1 MPKRRPYPSDLSDA
15 RWELIEPV
23 LSAWRFERRGRALDF
38 GRPPEHGLRDIMDA
52 ILYVDR
58 TGVQWR
64 YLPHDFPHWNTVYG
78 YFAKWQ
84 QEGVFAQLNG
94 LLRRLLREKEG
105 RDAEPSAC
113 VIDAQSVKTSTSVP
127 ASSQGIDAGKK
138 IVGRKRNIVTDT
150 LGLLLA
156 VLVTAASV
164 QDSVAGTRLL
174 DQVAANHP
182 GIRKVWVDGG
192 YRQHLVEHAATL
204 GIDMEITARTPG
216 TRGFTPI
223 PKRWAVERTYGW
235 LMLHRRLARDY
246 ETLSTRSEAMI
257 HLAMTDLMARRLT
270 SENTISWRDPTPQTK
285 RLIPG

>member
-1 MPKRRPYPSDLSDA
+1 MADRRAYPSDLSDA

-38 GRPPEHGLRDIMDA
+38 GRPPEHDLREIMNA

-84 QEGVFAQLNG
+84 QEGVFTQLNG
-94 LLRRLLREKEG
+94 LLRRLLRQKEG
-105 RDAEPSAC
+105 RGAEPSAG

-138 IVGRKRNIVTDT
+138 IVGRKRSIITDT
-150 LGLLLA
+150 LGLVLA
-156 VLVTAASV
+156 VLVTAAGV
-164 QDSVAGTRLL
+164 QDSTAGRALL
-174 DQVAANHP
+174 EQAATAHP
-182 GIRKVWVDGG
+182 TLRKVWVDGG
-192 YRQHLVEHAATL
+192 YRKHFVEHAAAL
-204 GIDMEITARTPG
+204 GIDLEIVQRAPG
-216 TRGFTPI
+216 ARGFTPI
-223 PKRWAVERTYGW
+223 PKRWTVERTYGW
-235 LMLHRRLARDY
+235 LMLHRCLARDY
-246 ETLSTRSEAMI
+246 ETLPTRSEAMI

-270 SENTISWRDPTPQTK
+270 GETTVSWRDPTTPDPV
-285 RLIPG
+285 RIPG

>member
-1 MPKRRPYPSDLSDA
+1 MTERRPYPSDLSDA

-23 LSAWRFERRGRALDF
+23 LFAWRAERRRRALDI
-38 GRPPEHGLRDIMDA
+38 GRPPEHDLREIMNA

-64 YLPHDFPHWNTVYG
+64 YLPHDFPPWETVYG

-84 QEGVFAQLNG
+84 NDGIFAQLNS
-94 LLRRLLREKEG
+94 LLRELVRRKEG
-105 RDAEPSAC
+105 RNTKPSAC

-127 ASSQGIDAGKK
+127 AASQGIDAGKK
-138 IVGRKRNIVTDT
+138 IVGRKRSIVTDT

-156 VLVTAASV
+156 VLVTAAGV
-164 QDSVAGTRLL
+164 PDSVAGTRLL
-174 DQVAANHP
+174 DQAAATHP
-182 GIRKVWVDGG
+182 TIRKAWVDGG
-192 YRQHLVEHAATL
+192 YRKHFVEHAAAL
-204 GIDMEITARTPG
+204 GIDMEITQRAPG

-235 LMLHRRLARDY
+235 LMLNRRLA
-246 ETLSTRSEAMI
+246 ETLPARSEAMI

-270 SENTISWRDPTPQTK
+270 GEATVSWRDPASPDQPQ
-285 RLIPG
+285 IPG

>member
-1 MPKRRPYPSDLSDA
+1 MSERRPYPSDLSDA

-23 LSAWRFERRGRALDF
+23 LVAWRFERRGRALDF
-38 GRPPEHGLRDIMDA
+38 GRPPEHDLREIMNA

-64 YLPHDFPHWNTVYG
+64 YLPHDFPPWETVYG

-84 QEGVFAQLNG
+84 KAGIFAQLNG
-94 LLRRLLREKEG
+94 LLRELVRQKEG
-105 RDAEPSAC
+105 RNAEPSAC

-127 ASSQGIDAGKK
+127 AASQGIDAGKK
-138 IVGRKRNIVTDT
+138 IVGRKRSIVIDT
-150 LGLLLA
+150 IGLLLA

-164 QDSVAGTRLL
+164 QDSVAGAQLL
-174 DQVAANHP
+174 DKVAAGHP
-182 GIRKVWVDGG
+182 GVRKVWVDGG

-204 GIDMEITARTPG
+204 GIDMEIVARTPG
-216 TRGFTPI
+216 SRGFTPI

-235 LMLHRRLARDY
+235 FMLHRRLARDY
-246 ETLSTRSEAMI
+246 ETLPARSEAMI

-270 SENTISWRDPTPQTK
+270 GEATISRRDTTSPDQIRIT
-285 RLIPG
+285 G